1 MRQLQL
7 DSKVNHWLDR
17 VSKGAIWAPFV
28 FTFIL
33 VSCSND
39 KDAVFALTKSY
50 DGAPMEQ
57 YGVTINY
64 SDSGISRII
73 VQAGVWEDY
82 SSLKEN
88 PRQIFSQGFDV
99 QVLDNSG
106 TVTGNLKAERAS
118 RQIENQLWT
127 LMGSVEVHQLNG
139 NALFTE
145 SMEWDRVQKVFRS
158 ESEVRIV
165 DKGEE
170 IRGKGFEAKE
180 DLSQYTI
187 FAVSGHFQGK

>member
-7 DSKVNHWLDR
+7 DSKVNHWLDS
-17 VSKGAIWAPFV
+17 VSKGAIWAPFI

-127 LMGSVEVHQLNG
+127 LTGSVEVHQLNG

-165 DKGEE
+165 DQGEE